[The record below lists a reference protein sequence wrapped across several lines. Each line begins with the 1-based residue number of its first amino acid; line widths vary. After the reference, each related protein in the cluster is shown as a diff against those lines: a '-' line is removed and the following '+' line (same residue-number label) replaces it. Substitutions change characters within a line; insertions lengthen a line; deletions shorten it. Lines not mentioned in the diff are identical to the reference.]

1 MYNEGLVSS
10 FLREKGRYPEPENG
24 EEGLRLSLDRRRLL
38 LQGSPADLI
47 DLADLLVALAL
58 SGEERGQHWH
68 IDELTLMDP
77 ASEIPEL
84 ILARK

>member
-10 FLREKGRYPEPENG
+10 FLEKEGRYPPPEGG
-24 EEGLRLSLDRRRLL
+24 EEGLCLSLEGRRLL
-38 LQGSPADLI
+38 LRGSPADLI

-68 IDELTLMDP
+68 LDELTLMDSG
-77 ASEIPEL
+77 SEIPEL
-84 ILARK
+84 ILARR